1 MKRLPLIV
9 FLAVVIAGCSD
20 KGKYSD
26 LAYRDKVMSNTG
38 MIYYGDDPQDEGFD
52 DMYYAF
58 AAGADEM
65 EAASEAALE
74 DFKASIRNMT
84 SADRKYMRYVF
95 NDMADL
101 AEMANYA
108 YKDGPASIP
117 EGWVDRG
124 AQTPEIME
132 IFNKPSKS
140 RLVPMGL
147 KCSLMSRGDRQV
159 LVFAGTDFP
168 SSWKDFDQVMH
179 FLSDAYEDIYGA
191 LNKNASQTVLASKVV
206 DELLAEGYVTKKNL
220 EFAGHSLGGRLASE
234 MSVRYGCPAVIF
246 NAAGVSPDTY
256 QEYKESVDSASEG
269 WRGYI
274 INVVSANDPLT
285 CAQKYLSGT
294 TDPVKT
300 KVAEILSMDNATV
313 DQYVSLGLDI
323 IGAVVDNV
331 MGNSDVTTTVKELAE
346 EYAPVVETVYER
358 DYRAIGAVL
367 PVRENL
373 DGHGILPLAES
384 LRARAEMCK

>member
-101 AEMANYA
+101 ADLANYA

-124 AQTPEIME
+124 AQTPKIME

-147 KCSLMSRGDRQV
+147 KCSLMSKGDRQV

-191 LNKNASQTVLASKVV
+191 LNKNASQAVLASKVV
-206 DELLAEGYVTKKNL
+206 DELLAEGYVTKENL

-274 INVVSANDPLT
+274 INIVSANDPLT

-300 KVAEILSMDNATV
+300 KVAEILSTDNATV

-323 IGAVVDNV
+323 IGAVVDN
-331 MGNSDVTTTVKELAE
+331 
-346 EYAPVVETVYER
+346 VYER

>member
-1 MKRLPLIV
+1 
-9 FLAVVIAGCSD
+9 
-20 KGKYSD
+20 
-26 LAYRDKVMSNTG
+26 
-38 MIYYGDDPQDEGFD
+38 
-52 DMYYAF
+52 
-58 AAGADEM
+58 
-65 EAASEAALE
+65 
-74 DFKASIRNMT
+74 
-84 SADRKYMRYVF
+84 
-95 NDMADL
+95 
-101 AEMANYA
+101 
-108 YKDGPASIP
+108 
-117 EGWVDRG
+117 
-124 AQTPEIME
+124 
-132 IFNKPSKS
+132 
-140 RLVPMGL
+140 
-147 KCSLMSRGDRQV
+147 
-159 LVFAGTDFP
+159 
-168 SSWKDFDQVMH
+168 
-179 FLSDAYEDIYGA
+179 
-191 LNKNASQTVLASKVV
+191 
-206 DELLAEGYVTKKNL
+206 
-220 EFAGHSLGGRLASE
+220 

-300 KVAEILSMDNATV
+300 KVAEILSTDNATV

-331 MGNSDVTTTVKELAE
+331 MGNSNVTTTVKELAE